1 MWRRNSYRNFEVGS
15 TYMKK
20 KASLADLQVRKP
32 TAVTNASSLE
42 VHREES
48 SPAPV
53 DSVTLAHVKK
63 RHTSVYF
70 TPEAFEQLTELGYE
84 LRRKPKEL
92 HQEAFNL
99 LFAKYGKPQIS

>member
-1 MWRRNSYRNFEVGS
+1 
-15 TYMKK
+15 MKK

-32 TAVTNASSLE
+32 TAVTHPSSFE
-42 VHREES
+42 VHREDS
-48 SPAPV
+48 VPAPV
-53 DSVTLAHVKK
+53 SSATRAPVKK

-84 LRRKPKEL
+84 LRRKPKDL

>member
-1 MWRRNSYRNFEVGS
+1 
-15 TYMKK
+15 MKK

-32 TAVTNASSLE
+32 AAVAESVSLS
-42 VHREES
+42 VHREEAA
-48 SPAPV
+48 PAPG
-53 DSVTLAHVKK
+53 SSTTRSPVKK

-70 TPEAFEQLTELGYE
+70 TPEAYEQLTDLGYE
-84 LRRKPKEL
+84 LRRKPKDL